1 MIVYV
6 SYLVIVDKE
15 IINYKKSILFLIYIV
30 TKLIYLKNNNMEF
43 YILLQFISSIE
54 INNIILIIVIKL
66 ELT

>member
-1 MIVYV
+1 
-6 SYLVIVDKE
+6 
-15 IINYKKSILFLIYIV
+15 
-30 TKLIYLKNNNMEF
+30 MEF

>member
-30 TKLIYLKNNNMEF
+30 TKLTYLKNNNMKF

-54 INNIILIIVIKL
+54 INNIILIIIIKL

>member
-1 MIVYV
+1 VIVYV

-30 TKLIYLKNNNMEF
+30 TKLTYLKNNNMKF

-54 INNIILIIVIKL
+54 INNIILIIIIKL

>member
-30 TKLIYLKNNNMEF
+30 TKLTYLKNNNMKF